1 MKITSICLILAS
13 AFAFPFGLL
22 AQKASDAKRN
32 AIANE
37 LKAAVKAGKLSK
49 EDAKAKWAAIKEG
62 LNADFITGVDG
73 STKPIVDVIKELLL
87 DLEGIAEELGSVNRL
102 KDVTNILNATPVVD
116 YMREIH
122 KQTSLV
128 ELVKELQKKLLDSLS
143 DDN

>member
-1 MKITSICLILAS
+1 M
-13 AFAFPFGLL
+13 
-22 AQKASDAKRN
+22 
-32 AIANE
+32 
-37 LKAAVKAGKLSK
+37 
-49 EDAKAKWAAIKEG
+49 EG